1 METLGYCQ
9 VQRITAA
16 VEFLQASF
24 FLKFQLCINWY
35 FEVPVDT
42 RFRCVPENRALALC
56 ISLEHE

>member
-42 RFRCVPENRALALC
+42 RFRWTED
-56 ISLEHE
+56 SLVKKCEM